1 MSVQDYHVEAGLN
14 VSISGINIAE
24 GCAPSGI
31 NDAIRQL
38 MADIR
43 EESEAQVEA
52 AALNAQAVGAVDE
65 RVTSLDSTLRGL
77 IAEQV
82 ESARSAAAE
91 ADSTLESTLR
101 ALVSA
106 EAEARDAAIGK
117 AVPAGTVIAFAA
129 NSAPEGFLLC
139 NGAAVSRTTY
149 KALFSA
155 IGTTYGPGD
164 GASTFNL
171 PDLADRFI
179 QGSGTAGTVKEAG
192 LPDHKH
198 YLTRTT
204 SYWYNGVGID
214 CIHSVEFSAQYS
226 QRVDE
231 ARDKIGY
238 ASESNA
244 IYGKSTTVQP
254 PALTMRFYIK
264 YEG

>member
-43 EESEAQVEA
+43 EESEAQAEA
-52 AALNAQAVGAVDE
+52 AALNAQAADAVDE
-65 RVTSLDSTLRGL
+65 RVTTLDSTLRGL

-82 ESARSAAAE
+82 GSARSAAEE
-91 ADSTLESTLR
+91 ADSALESTLR
-101 ALVSA
+101 SLVSA

-129 NSAPEGFLLC
+129 NSAPEGFVPC
-139 NGAAVSRTTY
+139 NGAAVSRSTY
-149 KALFSA
+149 AALFSA
-155 IGTTYGPGD
+155 IGTTYGAGD

-171 PDLADRFI
+171 PDLTDRFI
-179 QGSGTAGTVKEAG
+179 QGSGTAGSVLEAG
-192 LPDHKH
+192 LPDHMH
-198 YLTRTT
+198 YLDQTAGY
-204 SYWYNGVGID
+204 SYNSEGYDTFFTIKYANDRGRHYNL
-214 CIHSVEFSAQYS
+214 
-226 QRVDE
+226 
-231 ARDKIGY
+231 ARGNMGN
-238 ASESNA
+238 ASDSND
-244 IYGKSTTVQP
+244 IYGRSATVQP

-264 YEG
+264 Y

>member
-1 MSVQDYHVEAGLN
+1 MSVHDYHTEAGLN

-31 NDAIRQL
+31 NDAIRQI

-43 EESEAQVEA
+43 EESEAQAEA
-52 AALNAQAVGAVDE
+52 AALNAQAVDAVDE
-65 RVTSLDSTLRGL
+65 RVTSLDSTLRGV
-77 IAEQV
+77 IAEQA
-82 ESARSAAAE
+82 ESARNAAAE

-101 ALVSA
+101 ALISA
-106 EAEARDAAIGK
+106 EAEARDTAIGK

-129 NSAPEGFLLC
+129 NAAPEGFLLC

-155 IGTTYGPGD
+155 IGTTYGAGD

-198 YLTRTT
+198 YVNHTQ
-204 SYWYNGVGID
+204 SYY
-214 CIHSVEFSAQYS
+214 YS
-226 QRVDE
+226 QHGAEAFYTVNINREYGRYIDE
-231 ARDKIGY
+231 GRGNMGN
-238 ASESNA
+238 ASASNA

-264 YEG
+264 Y

>member
-65 RVTSLDSTLRGL
+65 RVTTLDSTLRGL

-106 EAEARDAAIGK
+106 EAEARDTAIGK

-129 NSAPEGFLLC
+129 DAAPEGFVLC

-149 KALFSA
+149 AALLSA
-155 IGTTYGPGD
+155 IGTTYGAGD

-179 QGSGTAGTVKEAG
+179 QGSGTAGTAKAAG
-192 LPDHKH
+192 LPNHTH
-198 YLTRTT
+198 YLTLTMG
-204 SYWYNGVGID
+204 YN
-214 CIHSVEFSAQYS
+214 YNS
-226 QRVDE
+226 QGSNALFTVNYADSGKFHNQGRGN
-231 ARDKIGY
+231 IGW
-238 ASESNA
+238 ASETNG
-244 IYGKSTTVQP
+244 IYGASGTVQP

-264 YEG
+264 Y

>member
-43 EESEAQVEA
+43 EESEAQAEA
-52 AALNAQAVGAVDE
+52 AALNTQAVGAVDE
-65 RVTSLDSTLRGL
+65 RVTSLDSTLRGV

-82 ESARSAAAE
+82 ESARSTAAE

-106 EAEARDAAIGK
+106 EAEARDTAIGK

-129 NSAPEGFLLC
+129 NSAPEGFVLC

-149 KALFSA
+149 AALFSA
-155 IGTTYGPGD
+155 IGTTYGAGD

-171 PDLADRFI
+171 PNLTDRFI
-179 QGSGTAGTVKEAG
+179 QGSGTAGTYKGAG
-192 LPDHKH
+192 LPQASGSVR
-198 YLTRTT
+198 YLGDTVETT
-204 SYWYNGVGID
+204 GIAAGGISLGGAELGAGGSSAYW
-214 CIHSVEFSAQYS
+214 
-226 QRVDE
+226 QRVPLNLSNGN
-231 ARDKIGY
+231 AVYG
-238 ASESNA
+238 ASD
-244 IYGKSTTVQP
+244 TVQP
-254 PALTMRFYIK
+254 PALTMRYYIK
-264 YEG
+264 Y